1 MRSPDTNF
9 VQKSFTLAIADEH
22 IRYSAA
28 VGSAGGWYDIDGLC
42 KIYMILVEL
51 VPFVS
56 FMPVHY

>member
-1 MRSPDTNF
+1 MMTPDNIIF
-9 VQKSFTLAIADEH
+9 RESFTIAIADEH
-22 IRYSAA
+22 IRHSAA
-28 VGSAGGWYDIDGLC
+28 VGSAGRWYSIDGLC